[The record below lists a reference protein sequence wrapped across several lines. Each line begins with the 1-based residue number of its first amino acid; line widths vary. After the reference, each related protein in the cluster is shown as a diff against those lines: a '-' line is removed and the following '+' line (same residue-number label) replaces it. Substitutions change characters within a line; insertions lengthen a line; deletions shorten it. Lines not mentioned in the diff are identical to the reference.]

1 MGLCIGG
8 GSVPNG
14 TADSYLAAFGYSGPY
29 PLADSVYRA
38 IAAQDHGTSK
48 VSRGPGGQDNWIELA
63 VACMKS
69 RAVLFCNDSPNDT
82 PQTVSTIGG
91 IASAGLGTTT
101 GALGLAGVSL
111 AGTTAGLALGAA
123 TLGLTVGLTIALD
136 IFAHHAQA
144 EHTQETVLSQICPAA
159 TSALR
164 AIDTEVQTGNATVA
178 QALAALNQLYQQ
190 FVAAVS
196 KYENDCNAFCWYD
209 NIMKCL
215 VDVSEP
221 LYQLPQYQPAPNTP
235 VAQASAAA
243 GVPTSTQHAANTT
256 IGGMPTLS
264 ENFMIALI
272 VAVIVG
278 VLLG

>member
-8 GSVPNG
+8 GSVPTG
-14 TADSYLAAFGYSGPY
+14 TADAYLAAFGYSGPY

-38 IAAQDHGTSK
+38 IAAKDHGTAK
-48 VSRGPGGQDNWIELA
+48 ISRGPGGQDNWLELA
-63 VACMKS
+63 VACMKA

-82 PQTVSTIGG
+82 PQTVSKVGG

-101 GALGLAGVSL
+101 GALGLAGVSI

-123 TLGLTVGLTIALD
+123 TLGLTIGLTIALD

-144 EHTQETVLSQICPAA
+144 EQTQRTVLAQICPAA
-159 TSALR
+159 TSAIR
-164 AIDTEVQTGNATVA
+164 AIDVEVQSGNATSA
-178 QALAALNQLYQQ
+178 QAMLALNQLYTQ

-209 NIMKCL
+209 NIVKCL
-215 VDVSEP
+215 VDVSEQ
-221 LYQLPQYQPAPNTP
+221 LYQLPQYQPAPSSP
-235 VAQASAAA
+235 VAQAAAA
-243 GVPTSTQHAANTT
+243 LGVPTSTQHAANTT
-256 IGGMPTLS
+256 IGGTPTMS